1 MRRITAG
8 ICLVAGVVSSGI
20 SPALG
25 QDAAPAESALVVDQ
39 STLPDAIDLKG
50 ARPKAD
56 SSVLPPAVDAL
67 PASLEPLVAPPSL
80 ALPDAPSQVR
90 VRELRPL
97 TLEEAIQLAEF
108 NSPQLKAAA
117 SQVDQAK
124 SALRAAISAWYPTVD
139 LSASAEYF
147 KSYSYRNPDFVS
159 DRVIRNPTVENT
171 STSGG
176 GITGL
181 ETSMGEITPLEEI
194 TGSDPTTGETSSTTA
209 EETTGPNTRDGYN
222 ERYGRQWRT
231 NVSLQLSWDL
241 INPARVPQIAAARDR
256 FERSGEAY
264 LIALRDLRL
273 EAQTAYFELQR
284 ADEGV
289 RIGQASVKASL
300 VSYRDAR
307 ARFNAGVNTK
317 LEVLEAETQLARDR
331 NTLTTNLRLQDEQ
344 RRNLARVLDL
354 PQDVTPTAATP
365 ARPLGLWEPSLQES
379 IVAAY
384 NYREEL
390 DQLIL
395 DISINNSQAN
405 ASLAAVQPVL
415 RFVNSTTAS
424 RSEGQIGQTSLS
436 EIDMGDFTYGWD
448 NSTALRANW
457 RLFDGGRAR
466 AEYRRF
472 KQAAEQSRFDFANR
486 RNRIRLE
493 VEQSFFG
500 LRAAIQS
507 IDTTA
512 IEVLSSK
519 ESLRLSQL
527 RVQAGVGVQREVVNN
542 QRDVTQAELK
552 YARAISDYNTNLARL
567 QRRSGLDALV
577 ACNAVS
583 LPASKPEFEQS
594 LIPIEPT
601 PLKTACPPV
610 ATAGSLMNQNQ
621 DSPVQPLW

>member
-8 ICLVAGVVSSGI
+8 LCLVAGVVSSGI

-25 QDAAPAESALVVDQ
+25 QDAAPAESALVDQ

-67 PASLEPLVAPPSL
+67 PASLKPLVAPPSL
-80 ALPDAPSQVR
+80 ALPDGPSQVR

-97 TLEEAIQLAEF
+97 TLEEAIELAEF

-124 SALRAAISAWYPTVD
+124 SALRAAIAAWYPTVD
-139 LSASAEYF
+139 LSASGFPEYF
-147 KSYSYRNPDFVS
+147 KSYSYQNPDFVP
-159 DRVIRNPTVENT
+159 DRVVQKPTGQTNPTT
-171 STSGG
+171 S
-176 GITGL
+176 
-181 ETSMGEITPLEEI
+181 EEI
-194 TGSDPTTGETSSTTA
+194 TRPE
-209 EETTGPNTRDGYN
+209 TRDGYN
-222 ERYGRQWRT
+222 ERYGREWRA
-231 NVSLQLSWDL
+231 NVSLQVSWDL

-256 FERSGEAY
+256 FERAGDAY

-273 EAQTAYFELQR
+273 ESQTAYFELQR

-331 NTLTTNLRLQDEQ
+331 NTLTTTLRLQDEQ

-354 PQDVTPTAATP
+354 PQYVTPTAATP

-424 RSEGQIGQTSLS
+424 RSEGQTGQTSLS
-436 EIDMGDFTYGWD
+436 EIDMGDFTYGWN

-472 KQAAEQSRFDFANR
+472 KQAADQSRFDFASR

-567 QRRSGLDALV
+567 QRRTGLDALV

-583 LPASKPEFEQS
+583 LPATKPELEQS

-601 PLKTACPPV
+601 PLKSACPSV
-610 ATAGSLMNQNQ
+610 ATSGSSITQNQ

>member
-1 MRRITAG
+1 MRRFTAG
-8 ICLVAGVVSSGI
+8 ICVLAGVVSSGVP
-20 SPALG
+20 PALG
-25 QDAAPAESALVVDQ
+25 EDSVKAESVLIDQ
-39 STLPDAIDLKG
+39 ATLPDAIDLKG

-56 SSVLPPAVDAL
+56 PSTMPQAIDSL

-80 ALPDAPSQVR
+80 ALPNAPSQVR
-90 VRELRPL
+90 ILELRPL
-97 TLEEAIQLAEF
+97 TLEESIQLAEF

-117 SQVDQAK
+117 SRVDQAK
-124 SALRAAISAWYPTVD
+124 SALRAAIASWYPTVD
-139 LSASAEYF
+139 FSASGLPEYF
-147 KSYSYRNPDFVS
+147 KSYSYQNPDFAPIGANENFS
-159 DRVIRNPTVENT
+159 REWRANSSLRV
-171 STSGG
+171 
-176 GITGL
+176 
-181 ETSMGEITPLEEI
+181 
-194 TGSDPTTGETSSTTA
+194 
-209 EETTGPNTRDGYN
+209 
-222 ERYGRQWRT
+222 
-231 NVSLQLSWDL
+231 SWDL

-256 FERSGEAY
+256 FERTAEAY

-273 EAQTAYFELQR
+273 EAQTAYFDLQR

-289 RIGQASVKASL
+289 RIGQDSVKASL
-300 VSYRDAR
+300 VSYRDSR

-331 NTLTTNLRLQDEQ
+331 DTLTTNLRLQGEQ

-365 ARPLGLWEPSLQES
+365 ARPLGLWELSLQES

-415 RFVNSTTAS
+415 SFVNSTSAS
-424 RSEGQIGQTSLS
+424 RFDGQSGKTSLS
-436 EIDMGDFTYGWD
+436 EIDMGDFTYGVQ
-448 NSTALRANW
+448 NSTALTASW
-457 RLFDGGRAR
+457 RLFDGGRAG
-466 AEYRRF
+466 AEYRRS
-472 KQAAEQSRFDFANR
+472 KQAAEQSQFDFANLR
-486 RNRIRLE
+486 DQIRFE
-493 VEQSFFG
+493 VEQSFLG

-552 YARAISDYNTNLARL
+552 YARAINSYNSNLALL
-567 QRRSGLDALV
+567 QRRTGLDALV

-583 LPASKPEFEQS
+583 LPSTKLELDQP

-601 PLKTACPPV
+601 PLKSACPSV
-610 ATAGSLMNQNQ
+610 ATRLVGQSN
-621 DSPVQPLW
+621 